1 MSPVILSTSNGLHR
15 SHLCHGGGL
24 SQPAGDDDNNTPSQS
39 SRATI
44 GKNSS

>member
-1 MSPVILSTSNGLHR
+1 MSPMILGTGNGLHG
-15 SHLCHGGGL
+15 SHLCHRGGL
-24 SQPAGDDDNNTPSQS
+24 SQPAGDDDDNTPSQS